1 MKFIDIFAGIGGF
14 RSGMELAGHEC
25 VGYIEFDK
33 FARKSYE
40 AIYDTTGEFTAW
52 DINEVN
58 ADEIPE
64 SDVWCFG
71 FPCQDISLAGNKKGF
86 NGDKS
91 SLFFAVTGILRQK
104 QEKDRPKYLFVENV
118 KNLLSINKGR
128 DFARLLIELDEIGYD
143 VQWRVIDSKH
153 YVAQHRERVYIVA
166 NLRRKSG
173 QEILPIGRVA
183 RQVNQAN
190 LNQVGNVGNLENYG
204 GNPQTGRIYSDDGVS
219 PTLNTMQ
226 GGGKVPKVLVRQA
239 TKSGYDEAKP
249 GESVNVSQP
258 NSKTRR
264 GRVGHQ
270 IANTLT
276 TQSEQ
281 AVLLDDYKIRMLT
294 PRECWRLQGFTDEQ
308 FDKAKEVNSNSQLYK
323 QAGNSVT
330 VPVMAELAKLFV

>member
-40 AIYDTTGEFTAW
+40 AIHATAGEFTAW
-52 DINEVN
+52 DINDVN
-58 ADEIPE
+58 ADEVPE

-86 NGDKS
+86 SGEKS
-91 SLFFAVTGILRQK
+91 SLFFSVTGLLRKK
-104 QEKDRPKYLFVENV
+104 QEKNRPKYLFIENV

-166 NLRRKSG
+166 NLRSKSG
-173 QEILPIGRVA
+173 WEVLSIGSVA
-183 RQVNQAN
+183 RQVNQAS
-190 LNQVGNVGNLENYG
+190 LKQIGNV
-204 GNPQTGRIYSDDGVS
+204 
-219 PTLNTMQ
+219 
-226 GGGKVPKVLVRQA
+226 GKVPKILVRQA
-239 TKSGYDEAKP
+239 TKAGFAEVSP
-249 GESVNVSQP
+249 GDSVNVSQP

-264 GRVGHQ
+264 GRVGHK

-281 AVLLDDYKIRMLT
+281 AVLLDDYRLRLLT
-294 PRECWRLQGFTDEQ
+294 PKECWRLQGFTDEQ
-308 FDKAKEVNSNSQLYK
+308 FDKAEKVNSNSQLYK

-330 VPVMAELAKLFV
+330 VPVIAELAKLFV

>member
-40 AIYDTTGEFTAW
+40 AIHATAGEFTAW
-52 DINEVN
+52 DINDVNVDEV
-58 ADEIPE
+58 PE

-86 NGDKS
+86 SGEKS
-91 SLFFAVTGILRQK
+91 SLFFSVTGLLREK
-104 QEKDRPKYLFVENV
+104 QEKDRPKYLFIENV

-166 NLRRKSG
+166 NLRSKSG
-173 QEILPIGRVA
+173 WEVLSIGSVA
-183 RQVNQAN
+183 RQVNQAS
-190 LNQVGNVGNLENYG
+190 LKQIENV
-204 GNPQTGRIYSDDGVS
+204 
-219 PTLNTMQ
+219 
-226 GGGKVPKVLVRQA
+226 GKVPKILVRQA
-239 TKSGYDEAKP
+239 TKTGFAEVSP
-249 GESVNVSQP
+249 GDSVNVSQP

-281 AVLLDDYKIRMLT
+281 AVLLDDYRLRLLT
-294 PRECWRLQGFTDEQ
+294 PKECWRLQGFTDEQ
-308 FDKAKEVNSNSQLYK
+308 FDKAQEVNSNSQLYK

-330 VPVMAELAKLFV
+330 VPVIAELAKLFV

>member
-40 AIYDTTGEFTAW
+40 AIHETAGEFTAW
-52 DINEVN
+52 DINDVN
-58 ADEIPE
+58 ADEVPE
-64 SDVWCFG
+64 ADVWCFG

-86 NGDKS
+86 SGDKS
-91 SLFFAVTGILRQK
+91 SLFFSVTGILREK
-104 QEKDRPKYLFVENV
+104 QEKDRPKYLFIENV
-118 KNLLSINKGR
+118 KNLLSIDKGR

-143 VQWRVIDSKH
+143 VRWRVIDSKH

-173 QEILPIGRVA
+173 REVLPIGSIA
-183 RQVNQAN
+183 RQVNQA
-190 LNQVGNVGNLENYG
+190 
-204 GNPQTGRIYSDDGVS
+204 
-219 PTLNTMQ
+219 TLNTT
-226 GGGKVPKVLVRQA
+226 KKSSKILVRQA
-239 TKSGYDEAKP
+239 TKSGWTQVDP
-249 GESVNVSQP
+249 GDSVNVSQP

-264 GRVGHQ
+264 GRVGHK

-281 AVLLDDYKIRMLT
+281 AVLLDDYRLRLLT
-294 PRECWRLQGFTDEQ
+294 PKECWRLQGFTDEQ
-308 FDKAKEVNSNSQLYK
+308 FDKAQEVNSNSQLYK

-330 VPVMAELAKLFV
+330 VPVIAELAKLFV

>member
-40 AIYDTTGEFTAW
+40 AIHETSGEFTAW
-52 DINEVN
+52 DINDVN
-58 ADEIPE
+58 ADEVPE
-64 SDVWCFG
+64 ADVWCFG

-86 NGDKS
+86 SGEKS
-91 SLFFAVTGILRQK
+91 SLFFSVTGLLREK
-104 QEKDRPKYLFVENV
+104 QEKDRPKYLFIENV

-128 DFARLLIELDEIGYD
+128 DFARLLIELDEVGYD

-166 NLRRKSG
+166 NLRSKSG
-173 QEILPIGRVA
+173 WEVLSIGSIA
-183 RQVNQAN
+183 RQVNQAT
-190 LNQVGNVGNLENYG
+190 LKQIGNVGDLSKYG

-226 GGGKVPKVLVRQA
+226 GGGKVPKIL
-239 TKSGYDEAKP
+239 
-249 GESVNVSQP
+249 
-258 NSKTRR
+258 
-264 GRVGHQ
+264 GHDCHLR
-270 IANTLT
+270 N
-276 TQSEQ
+276 
-281 AVLLDDYKIRMLT
+281 LT

-308 FDKAKEVNSNSQLYK
+308 FDKAQEVNSDSQLYK

-330 VPVMAELAKLFV
+330 VPIIAELAKLFL